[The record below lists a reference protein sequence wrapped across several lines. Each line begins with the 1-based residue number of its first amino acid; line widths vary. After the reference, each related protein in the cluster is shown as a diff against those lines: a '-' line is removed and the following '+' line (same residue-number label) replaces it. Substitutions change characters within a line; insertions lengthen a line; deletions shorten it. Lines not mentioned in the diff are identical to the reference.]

1 MSDFGTIGPTGITKA
16 EHDEL
21 VAKRGGRLLTQGPI
35 KRRTTALPDE
45 LAGLSL
51 IDEVRAQARR
61 NGSAGATDVG
71 AGK

>member
-1 MSDFGTIGPTGITKA
+1 MTDFASIGPTGITKA

-21 VAKRGGRLLTQGPI
+21 VAKRGGRPLTQGPI

-61 NGSAGATDVG
+61 NGSGSATDVG
-71 AGK
+71 APT

>member
-1 MSDFGTIGPTGITKA
+1 MSDFASIGPTGITKA
-16 EHDEL
+16 EHDQL
-21 VAKRGGRLLTQGPI
+21 VAKRGGRPLTQGPI

-45 LAGLSL
+45 LAGFSL

-61 NGSAGATDVG
+61 NSSGSATDVR

>member
-1 MSDFGTIGPTGITKA
+1 MSDFGGIGPTGITKA

-21 VAKRGGRLLTQGPI
+21 VAKRGGRPLTQGPI
-35 KRRTTALPDE
+35 KRRTTSLPDE
-45 LAGLSL
+45 LAGFSL

-61 NGSAGATDVG
+61 NGSAGATEVG

>member
-1 MSDFGTIGPTGITKA
+1 MSDFGGIGATGITKA

-21 VAKRGGRLLTQGPI
+21 VAKRGGRALTQGPI

-45 LAGLSL
+45 LAGFSL

-61 NGSAGATDVG
+61 NGSGSATDVR